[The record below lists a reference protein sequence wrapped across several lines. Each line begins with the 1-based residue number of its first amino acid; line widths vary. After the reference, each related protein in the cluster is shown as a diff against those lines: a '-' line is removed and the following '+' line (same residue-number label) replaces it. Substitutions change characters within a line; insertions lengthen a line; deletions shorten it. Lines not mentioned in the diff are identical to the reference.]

1 MIILGIRTMA
11 TAEPLS
17 CEFCSKIFKT
27 RGNLKRHQTTAI
39 YCLQN
44 QGDKR
49 TRKQVLDIADT
60 FNCDYCSK
68 EFMLKAN
75 LKTHQDSCSSKST
88 VQRMNEMGTEPRVKE
103 VQLVEKEKTI
113 DKLEIQI
120 VELKAQIADLIN
132 KQHSTTL
139 TAITRPSTN
148 VKNTIKTLQV
158 NNLTPLLTEEMLS
171 HIPMLTRDHFEAGA
185 AGLAQ
190 YAVEY
195 PLKDKV
201 IVTDASR
208 RKLRWKNETGAIVED
223 LEGVE
228 LCKKFFEVHR
238 EQSRSKISELMKEL
252 IDRHNAAT
260 DAEDE
265 EEIKLCDERMCK
277 LHELRRGI
285 LRLSR
290 GDVDELRTDFVK
302 EVCVKLNPAPS
313 L

>member
-1 MIILGIRTMA
+1 
-11 TAEPLS
+11 
-17 CEFCSKIFKT
+17 
-27 RGNLKRHQTTAI
+27 
-39 YCLQN
+39 
-44 QGDKR
+44 
-49 TRKQVLDIADT
+49 
-60 FNCDYCSK
+60 
-68 EFMLKAN
+68 MLKAN